1 MTDHGAWQLPPIL
14 LPDGEERALWVSQ
27 GTFTS
32 TPVSRAPL
40 LPGRFALPGLVDA
53 HAHITLVDRQPA
65 DAAAGARNLLD
76 LRDQGVL
83 LVRDVGSPQSATL
96 DLETQD
102 ELPTLLAA
110 GRWHAPEGRFYGP
123 YHRPVP
129 AEALVP
135 AALTEMARGATWIKV
150 IADWTT
156 PELSYPI
163 DALRGMVER
172 VHAAGGRVAAH
183 TQWEG
188 VREVVEA
195 GVDSIEHGCRIDA
208 ETLAVMAERGVA
220 WTPTLSAFDA
230 PLAPDARA
238 DLVERRDAV
247 LSNYRAMLPIA
258 DRLGV
263 TILAGTDTV
272 GTVVDEILQLI
283 AYGLTPLAALRA
295 ATTAA
300 RTFLG
305 LSSLDDGAPADVV
318 TFEDDPRDDPD
329 VLRWPVAVV
338 LGGRRFA

>member
-1 MTDHGAWQLPPIL
+1 MRDGL
-14 LPDGEERALWVSQ
+14 LTA
-27 GTFTS
+27 
-32 TPVSRAPL
+32 TPVPRAPL

-53 HAHITLVDRQPA
+53 HAHITLVDHQPA
-65 DAAAGARNLLD
+65 DAAAGARNLLR

-96 DLETQD
+96 DLDTQP
-102 ELPTLLAA
+102 ELPILVAA

-135 AALTEMARGATWIKV
+135 SALTEMARGATWIKV

-156 PELSYPI
+156 PELSYPVE
-163 DALRGMVER
+163 ALRAMVER
-172 VHAAGGRVAAH
+172 VHVAGGRVAAH
-183 TQWEG
+183 TQWQG
-188 VREVVEA
+188 VREVVDA
-195 GVDSIEHGCRIDA
+195 GVDSVEHGCRLDEA
-208 ETLAVMAERGVA
+208 TLGIMAGRDVA

-230 PLAPDARA
+230 PLPPDARP
-238 DLVERRDAV
+238 DIVERRDAV
-247 LSNYRAMLPIA
+247 LANYRAMIPIA
-258 DRLGV
+258 ARLGV

-272 GTVVDEILQLI
+272 GTVVDEIRQLI
-283 AYGLTPLAALRA
+283 AYGLTPVAALRA

-300 RTFLG
+300 RVFLG
-305 LSSLDDGAPADVV
+305 RPALDDGAPADVI
-318 TFEDDPRDDPD
+318 TFENDPREDPD